1 MEYSKAMAVT
11 SKKSIILHVDMD
23 HFFSAVEEREN
34 PRYKGQPV
42 VVGADPNEGKGR
54 GVVQTCNYEA
64 RKFGI
69 HLGMPISRAWR
80 RCPHAIYVRGNYR
93 LYRETSADIMRIL
106 RTHSEKFEQW
116 GLDEAFLDISVRV
129 QNWEEATN
137 LAKTIKHEICEK
149 VKLTCS
155 IGVAP
160 NKLVAKIASDF
171 KKPDGITAVAEDAVE
186 TFLAPLSVRKL
197 LGVGKQTERK
207 LNEMGIQTIRDLGAF
222 DVSKLIERFGVMGK
236 RFHQFAHG
244 IYDSEVGKPR
254 GMIKSMGHERT
265 FNTDT
270 EDHDTILKRLDALC
284 QRIHKRIVQHQI
296 LFRTVTV
303 KIRDE
308 NFQTHTHRKSWRTY
322 TNRLDELLKAVRSL
336 AKKQLHRKAKI
347 RLVGVRV
354 SNLTTCKGQRTLI

>member
-1 MEYSKAMAVT
+1 MAVT
-11 SKKSIILHVDMD
+11 PKGIILHVDMD

-34 PRYKGQPV
+34 PRFKGQPV

-69 HLGMPISRAWR
+69 HSGMPISRAWR
-80 RCPHAIYVRGNYR
+80 LCPHAIYVRGNFR
-93 LYRETSADIMRIL
+93 LYREASADIMRIL
-106 RTHSEKFEQW
+106 RKHSEKFEQW
-116 GLDEAFLDISVRV
+116 GLDEAFLDISSRVR
-129 QNWEEATN
+129 NWEEAIN
-137 LAKTIKHEICEK
+137 LAKTIKHEIWEK

-171 KKPDGITAVAEDAVE
+171 QKPDGITAVAEDALE
-186 TFLAPLSVRKL
+186 KFLAPLPVRKL
-197 LGVGKQTERK
+197 LWVGKRTESK
-207 LNEMGIQTIRDLGAF
+207 LKDMGIQTIGDLGAF
-222 DVSKLIERFGVMGK
+222 DVAKLIERFGVMGK

-254 GMIKSMGHERT
+254 GMIKSIGHERT
-265 FNTDT
+265 FSKDT
-270 EDHDTILKRLDALC
+270 EDHQIILKRLDMLC
-284 QRIHKRIVQHQI
+284 QRIHKRIMQRQI
-296 LFRTVTV
+296 LFKTVTI

-308 NFQTHTHRKSWRTY
+308 TFQTHTNCKSWRTY

-336 AKKQLHRKAKI
+336 TKEHLHRTVKI

-354 SNLTTCKGQRTLI
+354 SNLTKCKGQRTLI